1 MNPGDIYMHEEAQ
14 CVLHIRNMVC
24 PRCIMAVQSVLDR
37 LGIQAVSVQ
46 LGQVTLASP
55 LHGETLQQLKD
66 ELSALGFE
74 LLSDH
79 REQIAEQIKNEIV
92 KLVHYSGD
100 GLKVNLS
107 DYLSGV
113 MNSDYSR
120 LSKIFSEV
128 TGSTIEKYF
137 IAQKTERVKE
147 LLGYGELTL
156 SQIADIMNY
165 SSTAHLSAQFKAVTG
180 ITPTEF
186 RRSGAQGRQPLD
198 KV

>member
-1 MNPGDIYMHEEAQ
+1 MTGDDIHRQAERM

-24 PRCIMAVQSVLDR
+24 PRCIMAVQAVLGR

-46 LGQVTLASP
+46 LGQVGLASALP
-55 LHGETLQQLKD
+55 EETMRRLKD

-74 LLSDH
+74 LLCDH
-79 REQIAEQIKNEIV
+79 REQTAEQIKNEIV

-100 GLKVNLS
+100 SLKVNLS

-120 LSKIFSEV
+120 LSKLFSEV

-147 LLGYGELTL
+147 LLEYGELTL

-165 SSTAHLSAQFKAVTG
+165 SSVAHLSAQFKAVTG
-180 ITPTEF
+180 VTPTEF
-186 RRSGAQGRQPLD
+186 RRRGAHGRQPLD
-198 KV
+198 RV

>member
-1 MNPGDIYMHEEAQ
+1 M
-14 CVLHIRNMVC
+14 LHIRNMVC